1 MTPRELVQTYLAAG
15 LRLVFWKQEGDAKGP
30 RYEGWTTKTYTIDDY
45 QDGYRVGLMTGSE
58 ISPGV
63 FSADVDL
70 DWQPGSLIAQNLLP
84 PTLFVF
90 GRASKRVSHC
100 VYTTES
106 PATSFRFEDPIDKV
120 CLIELRGTKSD
131 GTLGMES
138 MIPPSIW
145 SKDGKQEP
153 LVFPRGAYGA
163 ATSVPLETL
172 KRQVSYAAVGMLL
185 AKHLGKNGFGHEP
198 RLMFSGYLLRAGVPV
213 EDLVKMGEA
222 ISVYCNNTEIVD
234 VRRTVESTAARLHDS
249 KQKIKGGPSL
259 AKHLGPNGKKIIA
272 RINEWLGKDEDF
284 IRADGKIIKD
294 NPENIKRAIAA
305 LGHEL
310 SYDEFADKILIDK
323 TKPIE
328 DREMSD
334 IWFRIDA
341 EYKFRPNFQ
350 FFEKV
355 VKNLAWAN
363 GFHPVKE
370 YLSGLVWD
378 EQPRLDEWLIHAAGA
393 EDTPYL
399 RAVNSIVLIAAV
411 RRIREPGCKYDEL
424 LVLESGQGLN
434 KSSALRA
441 LCPRGQWFSDD
452 LPLNVTSQK
461 MIEATLGKWII
472 EAADLAGKRRA
483 EIDQLKSTL
492 SRQVDGPARLAY
504 AHLPVE
510 RARQFVMIGTTN
522 SAVYLFDST
531 GARRFW
537 PVKISAFD
545 VAWIVAN
552 RDQLWAEAATRESQG
567 ESIRL
572 KEELWPDAAAKQE
585 ERREIDPWEGPI
597 RSVLLALEPG
607 LHGKRRVCTSALW
620 DVLGIEIMKRDR
632 YGSMRISEIMQRLG
646 FERSRVR
653 GATEVEVGFVQVDD
667 FLLLPDAAEEE
678 TPQRRKDDSPF

>member
-1 MTPRELVQTYLAAG
+1 MTDRAVVAAYVAAG
-15 LRLVFWKQEGDAKGP
+15 YRIITWPAIGDTKGP
-30 RYEGWTTKTYTIDDY
+30 REEGWTTRKYTLADY
-45 QDGYRVGLMTGSE
+45 QEGYRVGLMTGTE
-58 ISPGV
+58 ISPGK
-63 FSADVDL
+63 FSADVDI

-84 PTLFVF
+84 PTTFVF

-100 VYTTES
+100 FYTTDQ
-106 PATSFRFEDPIDKV
+106 PAVSFRYEDPIDKV

-131 GTLGMES
+131 GSIGMES
-138 MIPPSIW
+138 MVPPSVW
-145 SKDGKQEP
+145 SKDGKREP
-153 LVFPRGAYGA
+153 LVALKFGEANHYTLAG
-163 ATSVPLETL
+163 L
-172 KRQVSYAAVGMLL
+172 KRQVDYSAIGMLL

-198 RLMFSGYLLRAGVPV
+198 RLMWAGFLLRAGIPV

-222 ISVYCNNTEIVD
+222 ISVYCNNTEVVD
-234 VRRTVESTAARLHDS
+234 VRRTVESTAARLADT

-259 AKHLGPNGKKIIA
+259 AKHFGANGKKIIS
-272 RINEWLGKDEDF
+272 RINEWLGKDQDF

-294 NPENIKRAIAA
+294 NAENIKRAVTA

-310 SYDEFADKILIDK
+310 SYDEFADKILLDK

-341 EYKFRPNFQ
+341 EYKFRPTFQ

-355 VKNLAWAN
+355 IKNIGWGN
-363 GFHPVKE
+363 SFHPVKE
-370 YLSGLVWD
+370 YLNGLTWD
-378 EQPRLDEWLIHAAGA
+378 GTPRIDTWLINAAGA
-393 EDTPYL
+393 EDSLYL

-424 LVLESGQGLN
+424 LVLESSQGLN

-452 LPLNVTSQK
+452 LPLNLNSQK

-472 EAADLAGKRRA
+472 EAADLAGKRKA
-483 EIDQLKSTL
+483 EVEQLKANL

-510 RARQFVMIGTTN
+510 RARQFIIIGTTN
-522 SAVYLFDST
+522 SAAYLTDPT

-537 PVKISAFD
+537 PVKVMLFD
-545 VAWIVAN
+545 VAWIVNN
-552 RDQLWAEAATRESQG
+552 RDQLWAEAAVREAKG

-572 KEELWPDAAAKQE
+572 KEELWPDAAKHQE

-597 RSVLLALEPG
+597 RSVLISLEPG
-607 LHGKRRVCTSALW
+607 LQGKRRVCTSALW
-620 DVLGIEIMKRDR
+620 DVLGIETMKRDR
-632 YGSMRISEIMQRLG
+632 YSSLRISEIMQRLG

-653 GATEVEVGFVQVDD
+653 GATGDVEVGFVQANDA
-667 FLLLPDAAEEE
+667 LLLTDAEDESPAR
-678 TPQRRKDDSPF
+678 PKDDSPF